1 MTNFVSQLNN
11 SVRNFHNDEE
21 GIETLQ
27 VIMILAIAAVAAVA
41 VFTLGGKIN
50 EWADKAIDVI
60 VEKVL

>member
-41 VFTLGGKIN
+41 VFTLGGYIKD
-50 EWADKAIDVI
+50 WAEDALDEII
-60 VEKVL
+60 GWEL